1 MNYQLYQRN
10 LYLAKLKQAQGF
22 SLVEVLIAAIILF
35 IMLLSANKALLLGM
49 AGTRQG
55 ASRTTLESEILNDIE
70 IIQGIDS
77 SLSGDLNGCGS
88 SGGSAYLKTKVE
100 GLNPVRSDRTW
111 QRNLDS
117 SEPTILTITYSFAI
131 PEATGMG
138 SGPGTGGAGSDIG
151 TGIEKR
157 VVEINPSFLS
167 ECPT

>member
-1 MNYQLYQRN
+1 MKPRRLRKPNP
-10 LYLAKLKQAQGF
+10 ASGF

-77 SLSGDLNGCGS
+77 SLSADVNGCGS
-88 SGGSAYLKTKVE
+88 GGGSTYLKTKVE
-100 GLNPVRSDRTW
+100 SLNPVPSTRNW
-111 QRNLDS
+111 QRTLDS
-117 SEPTILTITYSFAI
+117 TEPTILTITYSFAI
-131 PEATGMG
+131 PESTGLDSSLQTG
-138 SGPGTGGAGSDIG
+138 SSGSTLGTGL
-151 TGIEKR
+151 EKR
-157 VVEINPSFLS
+157 VVDINPSFLT

>member
-1 MNYQLYQRN
+1 MNDQLYARR
-10 LYLAKLKQAQGF
+10 LYPRKLNPESGF
-22 SLVEVLIAAIILF
+22 SLVEVLVAAIILF

-88 SGGSAYLKTKVE
+88 GGGSTYLKAKVE
-100 GLNPVRSDRTW
+100 DINPVSTDRTW
-111 QRNLDS
+111 QRTLDS
-117 SEPTILTITYSFAI
+117 TEPTILTITYSFEI

-138 SGPGTGGAGSDIG
+138 SSPETNVAASGIG

-157 VVEINPSFLS
+157 VLEINPSFLT

>member
-1 MNYQLYQRN
+1 MKRRRHLRKPKT
-10 LYLAKLKQAQGF
+10 ASGF

-88 SGGSAYLKTKVE
+88 VGGSTYLKTQVE
-100 GLNPVRSDRTW
+100 SLNPVSTDRTW
-111 QRNLDS
+111 QRTLDNT
-117 SEPTILTITYSFAI
+117 EPTILTITYSFEI
-131 PEATGMG
+131 PEATG
-138 SGPGTGGAGSDIG
+138 IG

-157 VVEINPSFLS
+157 VLEINPSFLT

>member
-1 MNYQLYQRN
+1 
-10 LYLAKLKQAQGF
+10 
-22 SLVEVLIAAIILF
+22 VEVLIAAIILF

-77 SLSGDLNGCGS
+77 SLSADVNGCGS
-88 SGGSAYLKTKVE
+88 GGGSTYLKTKVE
-100 GLNPVRSDRTW
+100 SLNPVPSTRNW

-117 SEPTILTITYSFAI
+117 TEPTILTITYSFAI
-131 PEATGMG
+131 PESTGLNSSSQTG
-138 SGPGTGGAGSDIG
+138 SSGSTLGTGL
-151 TGIEKR
+151 EKR
-157 VVEINPSFLS
+157 VVDINPSFLT

>member
-1 MNYQLYQRN
+1 
-10 LYLAKLKQAQGF
+10 
-22 SLVEVLIAAIILF
+22 VEVLIAAIILF

-77 SLSGDLNGCGS
+77 SLSADVNGCGS
-88 SGGSAYLKTKVE
+88 GGGSTYLKTKVE
-100 GLNPVRSDRTW
+100 SLNPVPSTRNW

-117 SEPTILTITYSFAI
+117 TEPTILTITYSFAI
-131 PEATGMG
+131 PEATGLDSSSQTG
-138 SGPGTGGAGSDIG
+138 SSGSTLGTGL
-151 TGIEKR
+151 EKR
-157 VVEINPSFLS
+157 VVDINPSFLT

>member
-1 MNYQLYQRN
+1 MKLRRQQRKPN
-10 LYLAKLKQAQGF
+10 PASGF

-70 IIQGIDS
+70 VIQGIDS
-77 SLSGDLNGCGS
+77 SLSADLNGCGS
-88 SGGSAYLKTKVE
+88 GGGSAYLKTKVE
-100 GLNPVRSDRTW
+100 SLDAVTSDRSW
-111 QRNLDS
+111 QRILDS
-117 SEPTILTITYSFAI
+117 SEPTILTITYSFSI
-131 PEATGMG
+131 PEATGTSSGAGTNG
-138 SGPGTGGAGSDIG
+138 SGSDLG

-157 VVEINPSFLS
+157 VVEINPSFLT

>member
-1 MNYQLYQRN
+1 M
-10 LYLAKLKQAQGF
+10 
-22 SLVEVLIAAIILF
+22 EVLIAAIILF

-77 SLSGDLNGCGS
+77 SLSADVNGCGS
-88 SGGSAYLKTKVE
+88 GGGSTYLKTKVE
-100 GLNPVRSDRTW
+100 SLNPVPSTRNW

-117 SEPTILTITYSFAI
+117 TEPTILTFTYSFAI
-131 PEATGMG
+131 PEATGLDSSSQTG
-138 SGPGTGGAGSDIG
+138 SSGSTLGTGL
-151 TGIEKR
+151 EKR
-157 VVEINPSFLS
+157 VVDINPSFLT

>member
-1 MNYQLYQRN
+1 
-10 LYLAKLKQAQGF
+10 
-22 SLVEVLIAAIILF
+22 VEVLIAAIILF

-77 SLSGDLNGCGS
+77 SLSADVNGCGS
-88 SGGSAYLKTKVE
+88 GGGSTYLKTKVE
-100 GLNPVRSDRTW
+100 SLNPVPSTRNW

-117 SEPTILTITYSFAI
+117 TEPTILTITYSFAI
-131 PEATGMG
+131 PESTGLDSSSQMG
-138 SGPGTGGAGSDIG
+138 SSGSTLGTGL
-151 TGIEKR
+151 EKR
-157 VVEINPSFLS
+157 VVDINPSFLT

>member
-1 MNYQLYQRN
+1 
-10 LYLAKLKQAQGF
+10 
-22 SLVEVLIAAIILF
+22 VEVLIAAIILF

-77 SLSGDLNGCGS
+77 SLSADVNGCGS
-88 SGGSAYLKTKVE
+88 GGGSTYLKTKVE
-100 GLNPVRSDRTW
+100 SLNPVPSTRNW

-117 SEPTILTITYSFAI
+117 TEPTILTITYSFAI
-131 PEATGMG
+131 PESTGLDSSSQTG
-138 SGPGTGGAGSDIG
+138 SSGSTLGTGL
-151 TGIEKR
+151 EKR
-157 VVEINPSFLS
+157 VVDINPSFLT

>member
-1 MNYQLYQRN
+1 M
-10 LYLAKLKQAQGF
+10 
-22 SLVEVLIAAIILF
+22 EVLIAAIILF

-77 SLSGDLNGCGS
+77 SLSADVNGCGS
-88 SGGSAYLKTKVE
+88 GGGSTYLKTKVE
-100 GLNPVRSDRTW
+100 SLNPVPSTRNW

-117 SEPTILTITYSFAI
+117 TEPTILTITYSFAI
-131 PEATGMG
+131 PESTGLDSSSQTG
-138 SGPGTGGAGSDIG
+138 SSGSTLGTGL
-151 TGIEKR
+151 EKR
-157 VVEINPSFLS
+157 VVDINPSFLT

>member
-1 MNYQLYQRN
+1 
-10 LYLAKLKQAQGF
+10 
-22 SLVEVLIAAIILF
+22 VEVLIAAIILF

-77 SLSGDLNGCGS
+77 SLSADVNGCGS
-88 SGGSAYLKTKVE
+88 GGGSTYLKTKVE
-100 GLNPVRSDRTW
+100 SLNPVPSTRNW

-117 SEPTILTITYSFAI
+117 TEPTILTFTYSFAI
-131 PEATGMG
+131 PEATGLDSSSQTG
-138 SGPGTGGAGSDIG
+138 SSGSTLGTGL
-151 TGIEKR
+151 EKR
-157 VVEINPSFLS
+157 VVDINPSFLT

>member
-1 MNYQLYQRN
+1 MRPRRLRKPNP
-10 LYLAKLKQAQGF
+10 ASGF

-77 SLSGDLNGCGS
+77 SLSADVNGCGS
-88 SGGSAYLKTKVE
+88 GGGSTYLKTKVE
-100 GLNPVRSDRTW
+100 SLNPVPSTRNW

-117 SEPTILTITYSFAI
+117 TEPTILTITYSFAI
-131 PEATGMG
+131 PESTGLDSSLQTG
-138 SGPGTGGAGSDIG
+138 SSGSTLGTGL
-151 TGIEKR
+151 EKR
-157 VVEINPSFLS
+157 VVDINPSFLT